1 MSAKK
6 PPKLK
11 IISGGQTGADR
22 AALDWAIAHQFPYG
36 GWCPKGRLAEDGVI
50 DAKYKLKETPS
61 ASYAERTECN
71 VRDSDGTVL
80 FSATEQVSGG
90 ARLTAN
96 LARRAKKPFLHLT
109 LAKNS
114 TDAAARL
121 KAFIS
126 RYKIQVL
133 NVSGPRASEEPQIG
147 QFVHQVLSQALNASP
162 EPTRPAPPKAASSAR
177 PAAAAKPATARAKA

>member
-1 MSAKK
+1 VSAKK
-6 PPKLK
+6 PAKLK

-50 DAKYKLKETPS
+50 DPKYKLKETPS
-61 ASYAERTECN
+61 ASYAQRTECN
-71 VRDSDGTVL
+71 IRDSDGTVL
-80 FSATEQVSGG
+80 FSTTEQISGG

-96 LARRAKKPFLHLT
+96 LARLAKKPFLHLT

-133 NVSGPRASEEPQIG
+133 NVSGPRASEEPHIG
-147 QFVHQVLSQALNASP
+147 QFVQQVLSQALDAST
-162 EPTRPAPPKAASSAR
+162 EPADAAASKPAPASKPVARPRPAP
-177 PAAAAKPATARAKA
+177 ARARA